1 MLLKL
6 ITEYIEQYPKEE
18 NPFNYLHQLGEDYL
32 IEILQNRNGKKIK
45 IEHIKGVY
53 DDVNVVYI

>member
-6 ITEYIEQYPKEE
+6 ITEYIDQYPNEE

-32 IEILQNRNGKKIK
+32 IDILKERGGKKIK

>member
-1 MLLKL
+1 MLVKL

-32 IEILQNRNGKKIK
+32 VEVLQNRNGKKVK
-45 IEHIKGVY
+45 IEHIKGEY
-53 DDVNVVYI
+53 DNVNVLYL

>member
-1 MLLKL
+1 MLIKL

-32 IEILQNRNGKKIK
+32 IEVLQNRNGKKLK
-45 IEHIKGVY
+45 
-53 DDVNVVYI
+53 